1 MDSQEGSA
9 PSTGVVGAQTPSN
22 PARTSLSPTF
32 PGPWSVVM
40 KSRHLKVRGD
50 IYAQMPFES
59 HSESVVS
66 EEDEVGALLLLGR
79 VRCVG

>member
-1 MDSQEGSA
+1 MDSQEEPA

-22 PARTSLSPTF
+22 PVRISLSPTF
-32 PGPWSVVM
+32 PEGPWSVVM

-66 EEDEVGALLLLGR
+66 EVGALLLLGR